1 MSPRNAVFCGFRGV
15 LRDARWKIERW
26 RVVGPQGDVGAF
38 GFQIKVFGFR
48 VKGFRGL
55 GCRASGFNGCCR
67 VPTEQI
73 NKPRTT

>member
-48 VKGFRGL
+48 VKGLGVWGVGL
-55 GCRASGFNGCCR
+55 RVLMAVVGCRPNR
-67 VPTEQI
+67 
-73 NKPRTT
+73 